1 MRIWR
6 YICGSRTS
14 QISQGSS
21 RASVFFYIDK
31 NKRAKGSEGSQV
43 HTYGRALDVKNI
55 LKVDI
60 FLSLVCN
67 IIFIFRNCDDE

>member
-1 MRIWR
+1 MEVYLREP
-6 YICGSRTS
+6 YIPNLSGIQPR
-14 QISQGSS
+14 Q
-21 RASVFFYIDK
+21 RFFYIDK